1 MDFTNNSLINI
12 INFHTSNYIKQIDY
26 FKRYIE
32 HLKKHIE
39 YQTINIKYYNQ
50 LKQCFNDL
58 VIRHNELKQNYIEIE
73 QENARL
79 QKQNRELNI
88 NQESLMKDVEQYFKT
103 SNKQINEVSPTQQ
116 QTNKPGNHIDPNY
129 FQNFQYES
137 SDDESVDS
145 ECKHVLN
152 LDLLSKQSKAYHD
165 KLDSLNQSFTQP
177 TQTSNIYN
185 DNDNGNLDIEI
196 MKKLIGK
203 DLMNEL
209 EKSNDFE
216 EKDKTSEKTRTI
228 NPFNSQF
235 IIPNTVPNNN
245 MFIFHSNTQPNEL
258 GEKVKTFSPARLS
271 EKSKDFLNNDQT
283 KTKKRIKKHHSYK
296 YSSNN
301 TSSSQ
306 AENNK
311 QLDSLLNSFINLAS
325 K

>member
-12 INFHTSNYIKQIDY
+12 INFYTSNYIKQIDY

-185 DNDNGNLDIEI
+185 DNDNGNLDIET

-245 MFIFHSNTQPNEL
+245 MFIFHSNTQPN
-258 GEKVKTFSPARLS
+258 
-271 EKSKDFLNNDQT
+271 DQT

-306 AENNK
+306 VENNK

>member
-12 INFHTSNYIKQIDY
+12 INFYTSNYIKQIDY

-50 LKQCFNDL
+50 LKQYFNDL

-88 NQESLMKDVEQYFKT
+88 NQESLIKDVEQYFKT

-116 QTNKPGNHIDPNY
+116 QTNKLGNHIDPNY

-145 ECKHVLN
+145 ECKHILN

-165 KLDSLNQSFTQP
+165 KLDSLNQSFIQP

-185 DNDNGNLDIEI
+185 DNDNSNLDIET

-216 EKDKTSEKTRTI
+216 EKDKTSEKTQTT

-245 MFIFHSNTQPNEL
+245 MFVFHSNTQPN
-258 GEKVKTFSPARLS
+258 
-271 EKSKDFLNNDQT
+271 NQT
-283 KTKKRIKKHHSYK
+283 KTKKRIKKHHSHK
-296 YSSNN
+296 YLSNN